1 VIDTAGIIGE
11 AAALETALSS
21 SKSPVEELPNSD
33 LGWFDVG
40 TATKR

>member
-33 LGWFDVG
+33 LGWLDVG
-40 TATKR
+40 TPTKR